1 MRAVCRYEE
10 DDYKWAENH
19 GKRCFDGFS
28 KREWSCSCH
37 GKLKTLI
44 ATQCTQCSFWFHK
57 TCKSQQRNAWESG
70 GKKATAEWCLS
81 CEEGRTPP
89 ERLAGCCNLQQ
100 QSDQPESERPASALT
115 SASSRAAKSAQL
127 DQPELELL
135 SAANRLDEMPGTLSD
150 GRVFVAPS
158 GLGEHSGFGLFAN
171 VGIKRNE
178 VVTPYFGTPM
188 YRCAASKQAGQPAQ
202 RPPSFPPHPSQQ
214 QAQRPPPSHTPL
226 PADLSLS
233 LFSCAVHSDRITADF
248 DTSYIMRIPNS
259 GGVVVNGK
267 VFADAIRSNTNN
279 PAEDGRYYPAEG
291 AMEWHLGAGVCE
303 QHSRSTPLSPFPH
316 HNPLSPPFHISLP
329 LALPPSPPS
338 MNNAMLSFQK
348 PAKEKTGKMR
358 ELAPSLP
365 VLVATRDIGIGE
377 EVFYSYGSEKPVRAY
392 PRHRDQTFRC
402 LLASLLSPRPC
413 SMLSLSL
420 PLCAV

>member
-188 YRCAASKQAGQPAQ
+188 YR
-202 RPPSFPPHPSQQ
+202 
-214 QAQRPPPSHTPL
+214 
-226 PADLSLS
+226 
-233 LFSCAVHSDRITADF
+233 
-248 DTSYIMRIPNS
+248 
-259 GGVVVNGK
+259 
-267 VFADAIRSNTNN
+267 
-279 PAEDGRYYPAEG
+279 
-291 AMEWHLGAGVCE
+291 
-303 QHSRSTPLSPFPH
+303 
-316 HNPLSPPFHISLP
+316 
-329 LALPPSPPS
+329 
-338 MNNAMLSFQK
+338 
-348 PAKEKTGKMR
+348 
-358 ELAPSLP
+358 
-365 VLVATRDIGIGE
+365 
-377 EVFYSYGSEKPVRAY
+377 
-392 PRHRDQTFRC
+392 
-402 LLASLLSPRPC
+402 
-413 SMLSLSL
+413 
-420 PLCAV
+420 